1 MKKVIISTLFIVT
14 GLISQNNCF
23 AQTLNN
29 GIDSLSYSIGVLMG
43 ENTNYGIEQMASQ
56 SKITPNLDVLISGFE
71 QAVRKSGTFI
81 SKETANEY
89 ISKFMTQIQEKAI
102 SKNKEEG
109 KAFLAENKKKKGV
122 KETPSGLQYLVLTD
136 KKGEKPT
143 VESDVTVNYKGYLLD
158 ETVFDSSYDRGEP
171 ATFKLNQVIPG
182 WTEGVQ
188 LMSPGAKYRFW
199 VPSDLAYGDRGAS
212 AQIEGGR
219 LLVFDIELISINK
232 ENVDSNPAIGTR
244 TVPAE

>member
-1 MKKVIISTLFIVT
+1 MKKLIIPILFVAI
-14 GLISQNNCF
+14 GLASKNNCF

-56 SKITPNLDVLISGFE
+56 SKITPNLDVLISAFE
-71 QAVRKSGTFI
+71 QSVRKSGT
-81 SKETANEY
+81 SLSREQAGEY
-89 ISKFMTQIQEKAI
+89 INNYMTQIQEKSL

-122 KETPSGLQYLVLTD
+122 KETPSGIQYMVLTD
-136 KKGEKPT
+136 TKGQKPT
-143 VESDVTVNYKGYLLD
+143 AESDVTVNYKGYLLD

-199 VPSDLAYGDRGAS
+199 IPSDLGYGDRGAS
-212 AQIEGGR
+212 AQIEGGK

-232 ENVDSNPAIGTR
+232 DSNDTNGTNNFE
-244 TVPAE
+244 VK